1 LLAFLVIV
9 AFAIIRRRSLITTV
23 MLSSFFSLLM
33 AGTFVLL
40 DAVDVAF
47 AEAAV
52 GAGITTVLLL
62 SAVALTSSVEVQ
74 PLKSNWL
81 ALVLTI
87 STAGVLFYGVSD
99 LPAFGDAAAPAQRH
113 VAPRY
118 LEMAELETGI
128 PNVVTSV
135 LASYRGYD
143 TFGELTVVL
152 TAGIGVM
159 LLMSPGVGR
168 RRTDKKSDEDAT

>member
-1 LLAFLVIV
+1 VVV
-9 AFAIIRRRSLITTV
+9 AIAIIRQRSLIATV

-62 SAVALTSSVEVQ
+62 SALVLTSSVEVQ
-74 PLKSNWL
+74 PLKTNWL

-87 STAGVLFYGVSD
+87 ATAGVLFYGVSD
-99 LPAFGDAAAPAQRH
+99 LPTFGDAAAPAQRH

-118 LEMAELETGI
+118 LEMAEIETGI

-143 TFGELTVVL
+143 TFGELTVVF
-152 TAGIGVM
+152 TAGIGVL
-159 LLMSPGVGR
+159 LLMTPGVR
-168 RRTDKKSDEDAT
+168 RRKTPKKQDENVT

>member
-1 LLAFLVIV
+1 MVV
-9 AFAIIRRRSLITTV
+9 AFAIIRRRSLIATV

-62 SAVALTSSVEVQ
+62 SAVAITSSVEVQ
-74 PLKSNWL
+74 PLKSHWL
-81 ALVLTI
+81 ALVLTLA
-87 STAGVLFYGVSD
+87 TAGMLFYGVSD

-118 LEMAELETGI
+118 LELAELETGI
-128 PNVVTSV
+128 PNVVTAV
-135 LASYRGYD
+135 LASYRGFD
-143 TFGELTVVL
+143 TLGELTVVL
-152 TAGIGVM
+152 TAGVGVM
-159 LLMSPGVGR
+159 LLLTPGVR
-168 RRTDKKSDEDAT
+168 RRKNPDEADE

>member
-1 LLAFLVIV
+1 MVV
-9 AFAIIRRRSLITTV
+9 AIAIIRQRSLIATV

-62 SAVALTSSVEVQ
+62 SALVLTSSVEVQ
-74 PLKSNWL
+74 PLKTNWL

-87 STAGVLFYGVSD
+87 ATAGVLFYGVSD
-99 LPAFGDAAAPAQRH
+99 LPTFGDAAAPAQRH

-118 LEMAELETGI
+118 LEMAEIETGI

-143 TFGELTVVL
+143 TFGELTVVF
-152 TAGIGVM
+152 TAGIGVL
-159 LLMSPGVGR
+159 LLMTPGVR
-168 RRTDKKSDEDAT
+168 RRKTPKKQDENVT

>member
-1 LLAFLVIV
+1 MVV
-9 AFAIIRRRSLITTV
+9 AIAIIRRRSLIATV

-62 SAVALTSSVEVQ
+62 SALVLTSSVEVQ
-74 PLKSNWL
+74 PLKTNWL

-87 STAGVLFYGVSD
+87 ATAGVLFYGVSD
-99 LPAFGDAAAPAQRH
+99 LPTFGDAAAPAQRH

-118 LEMAELETGI
+118 LEMAEIETGI
-128 PNVVTSV
+128 PNIVTSV

-143 TFGELTVVL
+143 TFGELTVVF
-152 TAGIGVM
+152 TAGIGVL
-159 LLMSPGVGR
+159 LLMTPGVR
-168 RRTDKKSDEDAT
+168 RRKTPKKQDENVT

>member
-1 LLAFLVIV
+1 VVV
-9 AFAIIRRRSLITTV
+9 AIAIIRRRSLIATV

-62 SAVALTSSVEVQ
+62 SALVLTSSVEVQ
-74 PLKSNWL
+74 PLKTNWL

-87 STAGVLFYGVSD
+87 ATAGVLFYGVSD
-99 LPAFGDAAAPAQRH
+99 LPTFGDAAAPAQRH

-118 LEMAELETGI
+118 LEMAEIETGI
-128 PNVVTSV
+128 PNIVTSV

-143 TFGELTVVL
+143 TFGELTVVF
-152 TAGIGVM
+152 TAGIGVL
-159 LLMSPGVGR
+159 LLMTPGVR
-168 RRTDKKSDEDAT
+168 RRKTPKKQDENVT